1 MAARPEDVWQCI
13 KPVAGGLRTKWD
25 QNVKDFEVV
34 EAVSDVSSLRAVAV
48 GLVSGGFRGI
58 GLCLPK
64 QPTSRA
70 GKKKK
75 ASRSC
80 AASVWIGVAVLGL
93 GIYSFYS
100 KLYSIVSIISGLFL

>member
-70 GKKKK
+70 GKKKRPLE
-75 ASRSC
+75 AVQPLSG
-80 AASVWIGVAVLGL
+80 SVWQ
-93 GIYSFYS
+93 YWD
-100 KLYSIVSIISGLFL
+100 

>member
-1 MAARPEDVWQCI
+1 MSTAGAFLGPTGAVLGGMRGGAAGFAFVSPCRRYRAEGTVAACPEDVWECI

-70 GKKKK
+70 GKK
-75 ASRSC
+75 
-80 AASVWIGVAVLGL
+80 GL
-93 GIYSFYS
+93 
-100 KLYSIVSIISGLFL
+100 